1 MLRLKPQAK
10 HPFDL
15 SIAKIELRFENYKME
30 LFYFSCKKCLVEL
43 LSTPPPCKIMHKNL
57 HAPYF
62 SAGTSAPTNTK
73 PTYAIF

>member
-1 MLRLKPQAK
+1 MLRPKPPAK
-10 HPFDL
+10 HPVDL
-15 SIAKIELRFENYKME
+15 LIAKIEFRFESCKME
-30 LFYFSCKKCLVEL
+30 FFYFSSKKVPCRA
-43 LSTPPPCKIMHKNL
+43 SIHPPCKIMHKNL